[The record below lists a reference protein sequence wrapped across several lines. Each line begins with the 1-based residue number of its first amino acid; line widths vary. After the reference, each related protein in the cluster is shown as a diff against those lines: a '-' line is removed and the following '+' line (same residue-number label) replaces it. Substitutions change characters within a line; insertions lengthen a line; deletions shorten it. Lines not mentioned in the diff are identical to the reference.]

1 MKAKS
6 SLAKTLLILTGICAL
21 LYCASFAIEFIL
33 GDSSFSNLKHN
44 LRFVL
49 LLIFLT
55 GYALSFTRK
64 RMGGIIILI
73 WNAGVWIFY
82 LLLNRN
88 TDEGEMFMGLP
99 VMVFGALFLLE
110 WHKNSKATLPA
121 AKQQWKYVLR
131 VLLINYAVL
140 YGIVVISELTS
151 GNGINYFSLPNIIG
165 PLLLLIFLVGFV
177 LSWKKEL
184 FAGFIFLIW
193 CVVLIL
199 APTDEILKGGPWSV
213 AIIPILIQGVLY
225 IYLYYLQKQ
234 PDKKPVHDPW
244 KEPIQ

>member
-6 SLAKTLLILTGICAL
+6 SSTKTLLILTGICAL
-21 LYCASFAIEFIL
+21 LYCASIASEFIS
-33 GDSSFSNLKHN
+33 GDSSFSNLKFI

-55 GYALSFTRK
+55 GYALSLMRK

-73 WNAGVWIFY
+73 WHACNWIFF
-82 LLLNRN
+82 LLLYRN

-110 WHKNSKATLPA
+110 WYKDSKATLPT
-121 AKQQWKYVLR
+121 AKQEWKYVLR

-140 YGIVVISELTS
+140 YGIFVISELTS
-151 GNGINYFSLPNIIG
+151 GNGINYFSLPYIIG

-193 CVVLIL
+193 CVVLII
-199 APTDEILKGGPWSV
+199 APTDEILEGGPWFV
-213 AIIPILIQGVLY
+213 AIIPIFIQGMFY
-225 IYLYYLQKQ
+225 IGKHFGFR
-234 PDKKPVHDPW
+234 KK
-244 KEPIQ
+244 